1 MARTTLVLLNGNV
14 YTMDAQRPRA
24 RAVAIDQHA
33 GYISAVGD
41 NTDVRAATGAHTEVI
56 DLRGCTV
63 LPGFIDAHIHL
74 LGYAER
80 RARVQLDGCTSEDE
94 AAERVR
100 LQANQTPPGEWIGGD
115 HWDKNLWPG
124 GAFPT
129 KASLD
134 YAAPNHPV
142 ALWSKDGHVLWVNSR
157 ALERAGIT
165 RETPDPP
172 GGTILR
178 DAQGEPTGILQEYA
192 AAGLVDALV
201 TRPGPEES
209 LRLLRRALHELLSH
223 GITGI
228 HDIEDDTALRL
239 FEHLR
244 DRGELAVRVV
254 MYLPRYVLP
263 ELLRLGLQS
272 GFGDHYLRIGGI
284 KIFAD
289 GTLGSQTAAMLQPF
303 EGQPENR
310 GILAITPAEMNAVLA
325 VAAGGGVSVAIHAIG
340 DRACRI
346 ALNGI
351 EQALKTKP
359 RGPARGLVDPH
370 RLRFRLE
377 HVQLIAPEDITRMA
391 QLGVIASVQPFHA
404 VADRDIA
411 ERYWGR
417 RARRAY
423 PYATMLEQGVSLAL
437 GSDAPVE
444 TFDSLRILHAAVVRR
459 DDQTPH
465 RPPWTPDQALPLNR
479 AIWAYT
485 LGAAYAGGE
494 ERLKGTITEG
504 KLGDLVVLR
513 EDPFTIPP
521 ERLTE
526 AGIMATIVGGQL
538 MFGELP

>member
-1 MARTTLVLLNGNV
+1 MAHTLLLLNGAI

-24 RAVAIDQHA
+24 QAVAIDQRS
-33 GYISAVGD
+33 GYITAVGD
-41 NTDVRAATGAHTEVI
+41 NAEVRAAGGAGAEIV
-56 DLRGCTV
+56 DLRGRVV
-63 LPGFIDAHIHL
+63 LPGFIDAHVHL
-74 LGYAER
+74 LGYAQR
-80 RARVQLDGCTSEDE
+80 SARVRLEGCTSEDE

-100 LQANQTPPGEWIGGD
+100 RQAEQTAPGEWIGGD

-134 YAAPNHPV
+134 RAAPNHPV
-142 ALWSKDGHVLWVNSR
+142 ALWSKDGHLLWVNSQ
-157 ALERAGIT
+157 ALARAGIT

-172 GGTILR
+172 GGAILR
-178 DAQGEPTGILQEYA
+178 DGQGEPIGILQEYA

-201 TRPGPEES
+201 TRPGPEEN
-209 LRLLRRALHELLSH
+209 LRLLRGALRELLSQ
-223 GITGI
+223 GITSI

-244 DRGELAVRVV
+244 DRGELTERVL
-254 MYLPRYVLP
+254 MYLPRHVLP
-263 ELLRLGLQS
+263 DLRRLGLQS
-272 GFGDHYLRIGGI
+272 GFGDHHLRIGGI

-310 GILAITPAEMNAVLA
+310 GILAITPAEMNAMLI

-340 DRACRI
+340 DRACRV
-346 ALNGI
+346 ALDGI
-351 EQALKTKP
+351 EEAIGKKP

-377 HVQLIAPEDITRMA
+377 HVQLIAPDDLARMA
-391 QLGVIASVQPFHA
+391 RMGVVASVQPFHA
-404 VADRDIA
+404 VADRDVA
-411 ERYWGR
+411 DRYWGR

-423 PYATMLEQGVSLAL
+423 PYATMLEQGIAMAL

-444 TFDSLRILHAAVVRR
+444 IFDPLRILHAAVMRR
-459 DDQTPH
+459 DDQTPE
-465 RPPWTPDQALPLNR
+465 RDPWTPDQAMPLNR

-485 LGAAYAGGE
+485 VGAAYAGGE
-494 ERLKGTITEG
+494 ERIKGTITEG

-513 EDPFTIPP
+513 EDLFTIPP

-526 AGIMATIVGGQL
+526 AGVTATIVGGQVAY
-538 MFGELP
+538 GELP